1 MHTPRRNIPL
11 ALRSVH
17 VPIVYLVGV
26 EADEGPITR
35 ENGLQLLWRE
45 VGN

>member
-26 EADEGPITR
+26 EADEGPMAH
-35 ENGLQLLWRE
+35 EKDLQLLWRE

>member
-11 ALRSVH
+11 APRTGH

-26 EADEGPITR
+26 EADEGPMAR
-35 ENGLQLLWRE
+35 EKGLQLLWRE